1 MLERSFWIDQSCF
14 GNFFREFE
22 GGKLDFYNLWFFQA
36 LSEESEEADA
46 KAKREDV
53 LNQLLVLLNTSLA
66 EKKQEIIVE
75 TTEGTAGKEDDIE
88 YNLGFLGLV
97 PATEDEEEG

>member
-1 MLERSFWIDQSCF
+1 M
-14 GNFFREFE
+14 
-22 GGKLDFYNLWFFQA
+22 
-36 LSEESEEADA
+36 
-46 KAKREDV
+46 
-53 LNQLLVLLNTSLA
+53 LNTSLA

-97 PATEDEEEG
+97 PATEDEEEGWGIVF

>member
-1 MLERSFWIDQSCF
+1 M
-14 GNFFREFE
+14 
-22 GGKLDFYNLWFFQA
+22 
-36 LSEESEEADA
+36 
-46 KAKREDV
+46 
-53 LNQLLVLLNTSLA
+53 LNTSLA

-97 PATEDEEEG
+97 PATEDEEEGWGIVFLVYENFF

>member
-1 MLERSFWIDQSCF
+1 M
-14 GNFFREFE
+14 
-22 GGKLDFYNLWFFQA
+22 
-36 LSEESEEADA
+36 
-46 KAKREDV
+46 
-53 LNQLLVLLNTSLA
+53 LNTSLA

-97 PATEDEEEG
+97 PATEDEEEGWGIGFKFMKISFSILHLETKDWWMMWVLTSSISSF

>member
-1 MLERSFWIDQSCF
+1 M
-14 GNFFREFE
+14 
-22 GGKLDFYNLWFFQA
+22 
-36 LSEESEEADA
+36 SEESEEADA

-97 PATEDEEEG
+97 PATEDEEQED